1 MDTPG
6 QAASSSTSS
15 SSRASDA
22 VVPAAAAKLDLLSSK
37 VKGARWSG
45 TTAVVN
51 VDQALQTLYQA
62 AIGEA

>member
-15 SSRASDA
+15 SLRASDA